1 MQPLWLGWTVLS
13 LYAGTSHT
21 DWLSYEADIG
31 GKDFLFLYEVVESL
45 YWRSKRQRTSLKE
58 CSTRGWSEIRKYL
71 V

>member
-21 DWLSYEADIG
+21 DWLSSEADIG

-45 YWRSKRQRTSLKE
+45 YWRSKREAEDITKRMFYTGLE
-58 CSTRGWSEIRKYL
+58 
-71 V
+71 